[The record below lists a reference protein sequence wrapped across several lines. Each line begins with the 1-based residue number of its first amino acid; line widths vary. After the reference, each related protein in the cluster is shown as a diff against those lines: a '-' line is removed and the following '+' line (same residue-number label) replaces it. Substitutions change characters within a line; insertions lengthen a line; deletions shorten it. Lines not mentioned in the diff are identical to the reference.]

1 MAGEAAS
8 GLLGRVDL
16 TSGLLFSARW
26 PLRPRPSPAIVH
38 RAAGFFRN
46 LTSKAPWD
54 QPQGHPPPAPWCARP
69 GWGGGGPH
77 TACLWPLPPQ
87 TNCEASA
94 RRPCSGWSDSTSG
107 QSRPGSSQD
116 TRPVAA
122 ERPGGAVGSSGRAR
136 QPTALDVVPTRP
148 RGLAPDTWP
157 PGQPLRPADLTPPQ
171 QEATAQMDSDTLLC
185 VTPHAPNPLATGS
198 PGQSPPPPPCGKDSH
213 SRLYGSL
220 LSLAPLLP
228 SRASSVCSPVPGP
241 RHPAAGSGPPA
252 VPPSPL
258 LPSALCPHWA
268 LGPAPPHPA
277 VCALGPVCTAGSRDT
292 WPSGAPTACPVVSVS
307 PVPSSAATQH

>member
-1 MAGEAAS
+1 M
-8 GLLGRVDL
+8 
-16 TSGLLFSARW
+16 
-26 PLRPRPSPAIVH
+26 
-38 RAAGFFRN
+38 AAGR
-46 LTSKAPWD
+46 
-54 QPQGHPPPAPWCARP
+54 PA
-69 GWGGGGPH
+69 
-77 TACLWPLPPQ
+77 
-87 TNCEASA
+87 
-94 RRPCSGWSDSTSG
+94 
-107 QSRPGSSQD
+107 
-116 TRPVAA
+116 
-122 ERPGGAVGSSGRAR
+122 GAVGSSGRAR

-228 SRASSVCSPVPGP
+228 SRAALS
-241 RHPAAGSGPPA
+241 APPFRGLGTQQ
-252 VPPSPL
+252 P
-258 LPSALCPHWA
+258 A
-268 LGPAPPHPA
+268 LGLQPCPPHPCSPPP
-277 VCALGPVCTAGSRDT
+277 CALTGHSVLPPRTRPSAPLGPVCTAGSRDT

-307 PVPSSAATQH
+307 PAPSSAATQHWAGVTVLSRGFVPVVKMQGTEGTPTLGGHASHTTSIQMLAKLTNCTRLLPPNATNAPSGPRQARL